1 MRSGCVTTPVDL
13 RYKTKSFHSRRFER
27 LLSKLW
33 VIFRLRD
40 HQSLIEIDLEAN
52 SSGFEDMNI
61 VCLDL
66 EGVLI
71 PEIWIAFAEKTGI
84 EALKRTTRDEP
95 CYDTLMRY
103 RLDIL
108 DKEGFKLSDIE
119 EVIGTLD
126 PLSGAKEF
134 VDWVTSQTRLVILSD
149 TFSQFAGPLMAKL
162 GNPTL
167 FCHDL
172 VIDETG
178 RIADY
183 KLRLPD
189 HKRKAVEAFRAL
201 NFDTIAA
208 GDSYNDLSMIDCADE
223 GLLFCPPDRL
233 TKERPEL
240 PVARNHPQLQAI
252 IAAKL

>member
-1 MRSGCVTTPVDL
+1 
-13 RYKTKSFHSRRFER
+13 
-27 LLSKLW
+27 
-33 VIFRLRD
+33 
-40 HQSLIEIDLEAN
+40 
-52 SSGFEDMNI
+52 MNI

-71 PEIWIAFAEKTGI
+71 PEIWVAFARKTGI

-95 CYDTLMRY
+95 DYDTLMRY

-108 DKEGFKLSDIE
+108 HRENFKLADIQ
-119 EVIGTLD
+119 EVIRTLD
-126 PLSGAKEF
+126 PLPGAKEF
-134 VDWVTSQTRLVILSD
+134 VEWVTSKTRLVILSD

-172 VIDETG
+172 VIDSNN

-183 KLRLPD
+183 KLRLKD

-201 NFDTIAA
+201 SFETIAA
-208 GDSYNDLSMIDCADE
+208 GDSYNDLSMIDCADK
-223 GLLFCPPDRL
+223 GILFRPPKQL
-233 TKERPEL
+233 MEERPDL
-240 PVARNHPQLQAI
+240 PVAEDHTTLQGM
-252 IAAKL
+252 IAERL

>member
-1 MRSGCVTTPVDL
+1 MP
-13 RYKTKSFHSRRFER
+13 RYAPS
-27 LLSKLW
+27 LLKPWLS
-33 VIFRLRD
+33 FRLQNKRNR
-40 HQSLIEIDLEAN
+40 IEIDLQIDSRGLE
-52 SSGFEDMNI
+52 GMNI

-108 DKEGFKLSDIE
+108 DKEGFKLADIE
-119 EVIGTLD
+119 AVIGTLD
-126 PLSGAKEF
+126 PLPGAKEF
-134 VDWVTSQTRLVILSD
+134 VEWVTSQTRLVILSD

-233 TKERPEL
+233 TEERPEL
-240 PVARNHPQLQAI
+240 PVALNHAELQAI

>member
-1 MRSGCVTTPVDL
+1 
-13 RYKTKSFHSRRFER
+13 
-27 LLSKLW
+27 
-33 VIFRLRD
+33 
-40 HQSLIEIDLEAN
+40 
-52 SSGFEDMNI
+52 MNI

-84 EALKRTTRDEP
+84 AALKRTTRDEP

-108 DKEGFKLSDIE
+108 DKEGFKLADIE

-126 PLSGAKEF
+126 PLPGAKEF
-134 VDWVTSQTRLVILSD
+134 VEWVTSQTRLVILSD

-233 TKERPEL
+233 TEERPEL
-240 PVARNHPQLQAI
+240 PVARNHAELQAI